1 MSEEGQLRR
10 PPGGLRIR
18 HYLCVKFNYQL
29 SVTTRQNNKKN
40 IYVQWPKTARVG
52 SNISVTILQQQ

>member
-1 MSEEGQLRR
+1 MFRVSEEGQSRR
-10 PPGGLRIR
+10 PPGGLWIR

-40 IYVQWPKTARVG
+40 IYVHDRKLPE
-52 SNISVTILQQQ
+52 